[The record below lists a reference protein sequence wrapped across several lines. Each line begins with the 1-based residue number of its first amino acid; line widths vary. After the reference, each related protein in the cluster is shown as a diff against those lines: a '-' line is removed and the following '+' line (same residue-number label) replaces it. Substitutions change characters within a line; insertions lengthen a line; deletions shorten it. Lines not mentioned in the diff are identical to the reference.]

1 MTWYTIVPAILILLC
16 LVIFIT
22 KISVKAIVLYTP
34 QERQVILRVR
44 VWFIP
49 FTIDVLKLLQKRKEK
64 QNKEPEQEQE
74 KTQEHSVSEWLERI
88 SNLIKS
94 AGDIHTIL
102 KGFLQK
108 IKVKK
113 FSWSSHI
120 GTGDAAATGI
130 LAGQVWS
137 VKGIATGL
145 VSHYMRIV
153 GQPQLEVHPVFQGTA
168 AATHFECAVSFR
180 SGRVIVTAIK
190 LLRYIRKHRSVL
202 IGQTEQL
209 HQ

>member
-1 MTWYTIVPAILILLC
+1 MTWYTIVPATLILIC

-22 KISVKAIVLYTP
+22 KISVKAIVSYTP

-64 QNKEPEQEQE
+64 QNKEPKQKE
-74 KTQEHSVSEWLERI
+74 TSEYSASEGLERI

-145 VSHYMRIV
+145 VSHYMRVV

-168 AATHFECAVSFR
+168 AATHLECAVSFR
-180 SGRVIVTAIK
+180 SGSVIFTAIK
-190 LLRYIRKHRSVL
+190 LIRYVRKHRSILV
-202 IGQTEQL
+202 GQTEQL
-209 HQ
+209 QQ

>member
-16 LVIFIT
+16 LVILIT
-22 KISVKAIVLYTP
+22 KISVKAIVLYTL

-64 QNKEPEQEQE
+64 QNKEPKQEE
-74 KTQEHSVSEWLERI
+74 TPEYSVSEWIERI

-102 KGFLQK
+102 KGFLQR

-120 GTGDAAATGI
+120 GTGDADVTGI

-145 VSHYMRIV
+145 VSHYMRVV

-180 SGRVIVTAIK
+180 SGRVIITAIK

-202 IGQTEQL
+202 IDQTEQL

>member
-22 KISVKAIVLYTP
+22 KISIKAIILYTP
-34 QERQVILRVR
+34 LERQVVLRVR

-64 QNKEPEQEQE
+64 QNKEPKQEE
-74 KTQEHSVSEWLERI
+74 DLEYSVSEWLERM

-94 AGDIHTIL
+94 VGDIHTIL
-102 KGFLQK
+102 KGFLRK

-145 VSHYMRIV
+145 VSHYMRVV

-168 AATHFECAVSFR
+168 AATHLECAVSFR
-180 SGRVIVTAIK
+180 SGPVIFTAIK

-202 IGQTEQL
+202 IGQTEEL

>member
-22 KISVKAIVLYTP
+22 KISIKAIILYTP
-34 QERQVILRVR
+34 LERQVVLRVR

-64 QNKEPEQEQE
+64 QNKEPKQEE
-74 KTQEHSVSEWLERI
+74 TSEDSVSEWLERMP
-88 SNLIKS
+88 NLIKS

-137 VKGIATGL
+137 VKGIAIGL
-145 VSHYMRIV
+145 ISHYMRVV

-168 AATHFECAVSFR
+168 AATRLECAVSFR
-180 SGRVIVTAIK
+180 SGPVIFTAIK
-190 LLRYIRKHRSVL
+190 LLRYIKKHRSVL

>member
-22 KISVKAIVLYTP
+22 KISIKAIILYTP
-34 QERQVILRVR
+34 LERQVVLRVR

-64 QNKEPEQEQE
+64 QNKEPKQEE
-74 KTQEHSVSEWLERI
+74 TSEYSELEWLEKM

-137 VKGIATGL
+137 VKGIAIGL
-145 VSHYMRIV
+145 ISHYMRVV

-168 AATHFECAVSFR
+168 AATRLECAVSFR
-180 SGRVIVTAIK
+180 SGPVIFTAIK
-190 LLRYIRKHRSVL
+190 LLRYIKKHRSVL

-209 HQ
+209 QQ

>member
-16 LVIFIT
+16 LVILIT
-22 KISVKAIVLYTP
+22 KISVKAIVLYTL

-44 VWFIP
+44 IWFIP

-64 QNKEPEQEQE
+64 QNKEPKQEE
-74 KTQEHSVSEWLERI
+74 TPEYSVSEWLEKI

-137 VKGIATGL
+137 VKGIIIGL

-202 IGQTEQL
+202 IGQTEHL

>member
-22 KISVKAIVLYTP
+22 KISINVIVLYTP
-34 QERQVILRVR
+34 QERQVILHVR
-44 VWFIP
+44 VWFIS

-64 QNKEPEQEQE
+64 QNKEPKQEE
-74 KTQEHSVSEWLERI
+74 DLEYSVSEWLERM

-94 AGDIHTIL
+94 VGDIHTIL
-102 KGFLQK
+102 KGFLRK

-145 VSHYMRIV
+145 VSHYMRVV

-168 AATHFECAVSFR
+168 AATRLECAVSFR
-180 SGRVIVTAIK
+180 SGPVIFTAVK

-202 IGQTEQL
+202 IGQTEEL